1 MEPKTATTLYW
12 TLTLPFAAFMLFGG
26 VSEVIHHPSGQEI
39 MQHLGYPEHV
49 LTVLGIGKLL
59 GAVALV
65 QPWFRTVKEW
75 AYAGFTFN
83 LLGACAARYA
93 AHDGFW
99 LVASPLLFLA
109 FMLASCAL
117 WRRVRPQQFGSGT
130 AHVAVASSLGTVAA

>member
-1 MEPKTATTLYW
+1 MNPKTARILYW
-12 TLTLPFAAFMLFGG
+12 SFTLPFALFMTFGG
-26 VSEVIHHPSGQEI
+26 ISEIIHHPSGQEI
-39 MQHLGYPEHV
+39 MRHLGYPEHV

-99 LVASPLLFLA
+99 LVASPLLFLG
-109 FMLASCAL
+109 FMLVSYAL
-117 WRRVRPQQFGSGT
+117 WRRVARLRAEAADESRYAFPMVAT
-130 AHVAVASSLGTVAA
+130 A